1 MDLVSRTL
9 SPRGYKLFYW
19 VMVPLFIVSGY
30 QLYMQSGPVWSLLI
44 WAADSVGPGRWKI
57 DNRLAFIVLIFPVIA
72 IGVAVAYLHD
82 FIFKLG
88 VFGPKQ
94 PKQPLPPRPYDRMR
108 DW

>member
-9 SPRGYKLFYW
+9 SPRGYKIFYW

-30 QLYMQSGPVWSLLI
+30 QLYTQSGPVWSLLI
-44 WAADSVGPGRWKI
+44 WAAEAVGPGEWKI
-57 DNRLAFIVLIFPVIA
+57 DSRLAFILLIGPVIA

-88 VFGPKQ
+88 VFAPKQ
-94 PKQPLPPRPYDRMR
+94 PKPPRPYDPKR